1 MADRYRRE
9 FRLWGSTPDRDA
21 DDEIRFHIEMRVA
34 ELVEAGMSEAAARAE
49 AARAFGNQADVRREV
64 RAIDRQTTRRLQLTT
79 WLLDLRQDAIAAL
92 RQFRKAPGFT
102 AAAVL
107 TIALG
112 IGATTAIFGVV
123 NAVILRPLPFAEPDR
138 VVLVQGV
145 WRGQPSEV
153 SAGNFVD
160 WRAATRDVFSH
171 MAAANYVSVNITG
184 GSSPERVLS
193 AQVSHGFFDVFG
205 VAPILGRSFRAE
217 EDRPGADGV
226 AILSHGL
233 FVTRYAADPSVLGT
247 TIRVNDRPHV
257 VVGVMPAS
265 LDYLA
270 VTEALWVPIAF
281 TPEREAMHDEHFLS
295 VFARLKPGATLDQA
309 ADRLR
314 AAAREGERRFPK
326 DNKDLSARA
335 QRYVDSLVG
344 DVRVRLFTWLGAVGC
359 VLLIAC
365 ANVANLLL
373 ARGTGRAREL
383 AVRASL
389 GASRW
394 RIVRQLLA
402 ESLVLAGVG
411 ATAGVLLA
419 SAATRLLAAA
429 GPSALPRLFQA
440 EVDGVVLA
448 FAMALTVLS
457 AIVFGLAPALRAART
472 DLQIVVREGGRSSGG
487 GVARDRL
494 RTVLVAA
501 EVALAVMLVIGAGL
515 LLRAAW
521 QLQQVPLGFDGS
533 GVLTARVTLPET
545 SYQTGEQV
553 RLAFEAM
560 VRHLE
565 SSPGVAA
572 AAMTSQVPMGPGGN
586 GNGLMPFDGR
596 EPSRDQMV
604 PSRLRIVSPNYL
616 SAMRVPLLKGR
627 HFTADDRDGATR
639 VTIISQSI
647 ADAMWPGQDPIGKR
661 LLCCE
666 GSEEDPRPKT
676 VVGVVGNVRASG
688 PGADMPNEFY
698 IPAAQIPDISWSWI
712 QRTMTLV
719 ARTDGDPVVLAT
731 PMREAVR
738 AVSADLPLHGLATM
752 AERLDRSLASSRFG
766 ARLVGALGLMALL
779 LAAIGIY
786 GVIAYFVGQR
796 HHELGIRLALGA
808 TPGGIVRL
816 VVGQAMTPV
825 ALGVAAGVAAAVF
838 GARLL
843 EGQLSGVSTADPM
856 AFSLG
861 VGLLVGVALIASAL
875 PARRAS
881 RVEPRRLVDG

>member
-21 DDEIRFHIEMRVA
+21 DDEIRFHLEMRVA
-34 ELVEAGMSEAAARAE
+34 ELVEAGMTEAAARAE
-49 AARAFGNQADVRREV
+49 ATRVFGSTSAVGREV
-64 RAIDRQTTRRLQLTT
+64 RAIDRQTTRRVRFAE
-79 WLLDLRQDAIAAL
+79 WLIDLRQDVIAAV

-123 NAVILRPLPFAEPDR
+123 NAVVLRPLPFAEPDR

-145 WRGQPSEV
+145 WRERPSDV

-171 MAAANYVSVNITG
+171 MAAANYLSVNITG

-193 AQVSHGFFDVFG
+193 AQVSHTFFDVFG
-205 VAPILGRSFRAE
+205 VAPALGRTFRAD
-217 EDRPGADGV
+217 EDRPGSDGV

-233 FVTRYAADPSVLGT
+233 FVRRYAGNPGVLGQ
-247 TIRVNDRPHV
+247 TIRINDRPHV

-265 LDYLA
+265 FDYLA
-270 VTEALWVPIAF
+270 ETEALWVPIAF

-295 VFARLKPGATLDQA
+295 VYARLRPGATLEQA
-309 ADRLR
+309 SDRLL
-314 AAAREGERRFPK
+314 AAARDGARLFPK
-326 DNKDLSARA
+326 DNKDLTSRA
-335 QRYVDSLVG
+335 LLYVDSLVG
-344 DVRVRLFTWLGAVGC
+344 DVRLRLYTWLGAVAC

-411 ATAGVLLA
+411 AAAGVLLA
-419 SAATRLLAAA
+419 GAATRLLAAA

-440 EVDGVVLA
+440 DVDASVLG
-448 FAMALTVLS
+448 FAMLLTVVS
-457 AIVFGLAPALRAART
+457 ALIFGLAPALRASRA
-472 DLQIVVREGGRSSGG
+472 DLQIVLREGGRSAGG

-521 QLQQVPLGFDGS
+521 QLQRVPLGFDGQ

-545 SYQTGEQV
+545 SYPTGEQA

-560 VRHLE
+560 VRYLE
-565 SSPGVAA
+565 SSPGVVA

-586 GNGLMPFDGR
+586 GNGLLPFDGR
-596 EPSRDQMV
+596 EANRDQMV
-604 PSRLRIVSPNYL
+604 PSRLRIVSPAYL
-616 SAMRVPLLKGR
+616 VAMRVPLIRGR
-627 HFTADDRDGATR
+627 HFTPDDRAGATR

-666 GSEEDPRPKT
+666 GDEEDPRAKT

-688 PGADMPNEFY
+688 PAADMPHEFY
-698 IPAAQIPDISWSWI
+698 IPAAQIPEESWAWI

-719 ARTDGDPVVLAT
+719 ARTDGDPVLLAT

-738 AVSADLPLHGLATM
+738 SVSAELPVHGLATM

-766 ARLVGALGLMALL
+766 TQLVATLGVLALV

-796 HHELGIRLALGA
+796 QHELGIRLALGA
-808 TPGGIVRL
+808 TPRGIVQL
-816 VVGQAMTPV
+816 VVRQAMTPV
-825 ALGVAAGVAAAVF
+825 AIGVVGGVLAAVL
-838 GARLL
+838 GARFL
-843 EGQLSGVSTADPM
+843 EGQLSGVSTADPL
-856 AFSLG
+856 AFG
-861 VGLLVGVALIASAL
+861 VGIALLVTVALLASAL
-875 PARRAS
+875 PARRAA
-881 RVEPRRLVDG
+881 RVEPRQLVDG

>member
-1 MADRYRRE
+1 MAERYRRE

-21 DDEIRFHIEMRVA
+21 DDEIRFHIEMRAA
-34 ELVEAGMSEAAARAE
+34 ELVQSGMSEQAARAE
-49 AARAFGNQADVRREV
+49 AARAFGNQADVRRAV
-64 RAIDRQTTRRLQLTT
+64 RAIDRQTSRRLQVTT
-79 WLLDLRQDAIAAL
+79 WLIDLRQDVIGAL
-92 RQFRKAPGFT
+92 RQCRKAPGFMT
-102 AAAVL
+102 AAVL

-123 NAVILRPLPFAEPDR
+123 NAVLLRPLPFAEPER

-145 WRGQPSEV
+145 WRGQPSDV

-160 WRAATRDVFSH
+160 WRAATGDVFSH
-171 MAAANYVSVNITG
+171 MAAANFVSVNITG
-184 GSSPERVLS
+184 GDAPERVLS
-193 AQVSHGFFDVFG
+193 AQVSHTFFDVFG
-205 VAPILGRSFRAE
+205 VAPILGRTFRAE
-217 EDRPGADGV
+217 EDQPGHDGV
-226 AILSHGL
+226 VILSHGL
-233 FVTRYAADPSVLGT
+233 FARRYAADASVLGT
-247 TIRVNDRPHV
+247 IIKINERPHV

-265 LDYLA
+265 FDYLA
-270 VTEALWVPIAF
+270 DTEALWVPIAF

-295 VFARLKPGATLDQA
+295 VYARLKPGATLEQA
-309 ADRLR
+309 SDRLL
-314 AAAREGERRFPK
+314 AAAREGARRFPK
-326 DNKDLSARA
+326 ENKDLTTRA

-344 DVRVRLFTWLGAVGC
+344 DVRLRLFTWLGAVAC

-402 ESLVLAGVG
+402 ESLVLAGAG
-411 ATAGVLLA
+411 AIAGVLLA
-419 SAATRLLAAA
+419 RAATRLLASA

-440 EVDGVVLA
+440 EVDGVVLG

-457 AIVFGLAPALRAART
+457 ALIFGLAPALRAART
-472 DLQIVVREGGRSSGG
+472 DLQIVLREGGRSSGG

-494 RTVLVAA
+494 RTALVAA
-501 EVALAVMLVIGAGL
+501 EVGLAVMLVIGAGL

-521 QLQQVPLGFDGS
+521 QLQQVPLGFDGR

-545 SYQTGEQV
+545 SYRTGEQA

-560 VRHLE
+560 VRQLE
-565 SSPGVAA
+565 SSPGVVAA
-572 AAMTSQVPMGPGGN
+572 GMTSQVPMGPGGN

-596 EPSRDQMV
+596 DPSRDQMV
-604 PSRLRIVSPNYL
+604 PSRLRIVSPGYL
-616 SAMRVPLLKGR
+616 SVMRVPLIKGR
-627 HFTADDRDGATR
+627 HFTADDRAGAPR
-639 VTIISQSI
+639 VTIISESI
-647 ADAMWPGQDPIGKR
+647 ARAMWPGQDAIGKR

-666 GSEEDPRPKT
+666 GSEDDPRAKT
-676 VVGVVGNVRASG
+676 VVGVVGNVRAAG
-688 PGADMPNEFY
+688 PGAEVPNEFY
-698 IPAAQIPDISWSWI
+698 LPAAQIPEESWSWI

-719 ARTDGDPVVLAT
+719 ARTDGDPVLLAT

-738 AVSADLPLHGLATM
+738 AVSPDLPVHGLATM
-752 AERLDRSLASSRFG
+752 SERLDRALASSRFG
-766 ARLVGALGLMALL
+766 ARLVGALGLMALV

-796 HHELGIRLALGA
+796 QHELGIRLALGA

-825 ALGVAAGVAAAVF
+825 ALGVFAGVAAALF

-843 EGQLSGVSTADPM
+843 EGQLSGVSTADPV
-856 AFSLG
+856 AF
-861 VGLLVGVALIASAL
+861 GLGVALLMAVALAASVL

>member
-21 DDEIRFHIEMRVA
+21 DDEIGFHLEMRVA
-34 ELVEAGMSEAAARAE
+34 ELVESGMSEEAARAE
-49 AARAFGNQADVRREV
+49 ASRTFGNTAAVRREV
-64 RAIDRQTTRRLQLTT
+64 RAIDRQTSRRRQLTT
-79 WLLDLRQDAIAAL
+79 WLLDLRQDVWSAL
-92 RQFRKAPGFT
+92 RQFRKTPGFT

-123 NAVILRPLPFAEPDR
+123 HAVLLRPLPFMQPER

-145 WRGQPSEV
+145 WRGQPSDV

-160 WRAATRDVFSH
+160 WRAATREVFSH

-184 GSSPERVLS
+184 GGSPERVLT
-193 AQVSHGFFDVFG
+193 AQVSHTFFDVFG
-205 VAPILGRSFRAE
+205 VAPALGRTFRAE
-217 EDRPGADGV
+217 EDRPGSDAV

-233 FVTRYAADPSVLGT
+233 FVSRYAADPAVLGR
-247 TIRVNDRPHV
+247 TIRLNDRPHV

-265 LDYLA
+265 FDYLA

-295 VFARLKPGATLDQA
+295 VYARLRPGATLEQA
-309 ADRLR
+309 ADRLA
-314 AAAREGERRFPK
+314 AAAREGARRFPQ

-335 QRYVDSLVG
+335 LLYVDSLVG
-344 DVRVRLFTWLGAVGC
+344 DVRLRLFTWLGAVAC

-402 ESLVLAGVG
+402 ESLVLAAAG
-411 ATAGVLLA
+411 AIGGVLLA
-419 SAATRLLAAA
+419 DVATRLLAAA

-457 AIVFGLAPALRAART
+457 ALVFGLAPALRAART
-472 DLQIVVREGGRSSGG
+472 DLQIVLREGGRTSGG

-494 RTVLVAA
+494 RTVLVTA

-521 QLQQVPLGFDGS
+521 QLQRVPLGFDGR

-545 SYQTGEQV
+545 SYPTGEQA

-560 VRHLE
+560 VARLQ
-565 SSPGVAA
+565 SSPGVSA

-596 EPSRDQMV
+596 DASRDQMV
-604 PSRLRIVSPNYL
+604 PSRLRIVSPGYL
-616 SAMRVPLLKGR
+616 STMRVPLLKGR
-627 HFTADDRDGATR
+627 HFTADDRAGATR

-666 GSEEDPRPKT
+666 GNEADPRPKT

-688 PGADMPNEFY
+688 PAAEMPNEFY
-698 IPAAQIPDISWSWI
+698 IPAAQIPDVSWAWI

-719 ARTDGDPVVLAT
+719 ARTDGEPVLLAT
-731 PMREAVR
+731 PMREAVK
-738 AVSADLPLHGLATM
+738 AVSPELPVHGLATM

-766 ARLVGALGLMALL
+766 TQLVGTLGAMALV

-796 HHELGIRLALGA
+796 QHELGIRLALGA
-808 TPGGIVRL
+808 TPRGIVQL
-816 VVGQAMTPV
+816 VVRQAMIPV
-825 ALGVAAGVAAAVF
+825 ALGVVGGVTAAVF

-843 EGQLSGVSTADPM
+843 EGQLGGVSTADPV
-856 AFSLG
+856 AFG
-861 VGLLVGVALIASAL
+861 IGVALLVAVALAASAL

>member
-9 FRLWGSTPDRDA
+9 FRLWGSTPERDT
-21 DDEIRFHIEMRVA
+21 DDEIRFHLEMRVA
-34 ELVEAGMSEAAARAE
+34 ELVESGLTEEAARAE
-49 AARAFGNQADVRREV
+49 AARAFGSTTDVRRAV
-64 RAIDRQTTRRLQLTT
+64 RAIDRQTSRRLRFAE
-79 WLLDLRQDAIAAL
+79 WLIDLRQDVISAV

-123 NAVILRPLPFAEPDR
+123 HAVVLRPLPFAEPER
-138 VVLVQGV
+138 VVLVQGY
-145 WRGQPSEV
+145 WQGRPSDV

-171 MAAANYVSVNITG
+171 LAAVNYISVNITG
-184 GSSPERVLS
+184 GDSPERVLS
-193 AQVSHGFFDVFG
+193 AQVSHTFFDVFG
-205 VAPILGRSFRAE
+205 VAPMLGRPFRPE

-226 AILSHGL
+226 AVLSHGL
-233 FVTRYAADPSVLGT
+233 FVRRYAADPAVIGR
-247 TIRVNDRPHV
+247 TIRINDRPHV

-265 LDYLA
+265 FDYLA
-270 VTEALWVPIAF
+270 ETEALWVPIAF
-281 TPEREAMHDEHFLS
+281 TPEREAMHDEHHLS
-295 VFARLKPGATLDQA
+295 VYG
-309 ADRLR
+309 RLR
-314 AAAREGERRFPK
+314 PGVTVEQAHERLVLAAREGERRFPQ
-326 DNKDLSARA
+326 DNKGLSAQA
-335 QRYVDSLVG
+335 LRYVDSLVG
-344 DVRVRLFTWLGAVGC
+344 DVRLRLFTWLGAVAC

-394 RIVRQLLA
+394 RILRQLLA
-402 ESLVLAGVG
+402 ESLVLAVAG
-411 ATAGVLLA
+411 AAAGVLLA
-419 SAATRLLAAA
+419 VWATRLLAASAPA
-429 GPSALPRLFQA
+429 GLPRLFQA
-440 EVDGVVLA
+440 DVDVVVLA

-457 AIVFGLAPALRAART
+457 ALVFGLAPALRAART
-472 DLQIVVREGGRSSGG
+472 DLQIVLREGGRSSGG

-494 RTVLVAA
+494 RTALVAA

-521 QLQQVPLGFDGS
+521 QLQRVPLGFDGA

-545 SYQTGEQV
+545 SYPTGEQA

-565 SSPGVAA
+565 FAPGVRA

-586 GNGLMPFDGR
+586 GNGLVPFDGG
-596 EPSRDQMV
+596 EVNRDRLV
-604 PSRLRIVSPNYL
+604 SSRLRIVSPTYL
-616 SAMRVPLLKGR
+616 PAMRVPLLKGR
-627 HFTADDRDGATR
+627 HFTADDRAGATR

-666 GSEEDPRPKT
+666 GSEEDPRAKT
-676 VVGVVGNVRASG
+676 VVGVVGNVRAAG
-688 PGADMPNEFY
+688 PAADMPNEFY
-698 IPAAQIPDISWSWI
+698 IPAAQIPEVAWAWI

-719 ARTDGDPVVLAT
+719 ARTDNDPVLLAT

-738 AVSADLPLHGLATM
+738 SVSPDLPVHGLATM
-752 AERLDRSLASSRFG
+752 NQRLGRSLASSRFG
-766 ARLVGALGLMALL
+766 TQLVASLGVMALV

-796 HHELGIRLALGA
+796 QQELGIRLALGA
-808 TPGGIVRL
+808 TPQGIVRL
-816 VVGQAMTPV
+816 VVRQAMRPV
-825 ALGVAAGVAAAVF
+825 VLGVAAGVVAAVF

-843 EGQLSGVSTADPM
+843 EGQLSGVSTADPLV
-856 AFSLG
+856 FG
-861 VGLLVGVALIASAL
+861 VGIALLVTVALAASAL